1 MKVYASLALVGAVAV
16 QGAWACEK
24 PQVSGYE
31 RVECLKDGLSKVKK

>member
-1 MKVYASLALVGAVAV
+1 MKVYASLALVGAFAV
-16 QGAWACEK
+16 QGACEK